1 MQIPN
6 YTQSRKQVALDLEC
20 TVVTVVVWLLSRV
33 QLFATPGT
41 AARFCYKHHYSHE
54 GVCWSGAQLSFSG
67 IAHHA
72 WAGGGTITVL

>member
-41 AARFCYKHHYSHE
+41 AARRAPLSMGFPRQEH
-54 GVCWSGAQLSFSG
+54 WSWVAISFSRG
-67 IAHHA
+67 SSRPRD
-72 WAGGGTITVL
+72 